1 MLRGSWSDMKFEM
14 FNLRQSPKS
23 NRENEGEIIMELNPY
38 LRLITP
44 KRILFVIIGVAVFV
58 SLATSFYT
66 VEADEIAVVLMFGK
80 VVRQAE
86 PGLHFKLPFGIE
98 KAENVQ
104 VRKVFKEEFGFRTL
118 KPGKRTQYDPGDFGE
133 ESLLLTGDLNIADV
147 EWVVQYKIN
156 DPEKYL
162 FSVKEPE
169 QALRDLSE
177 SVMSRVIG
185 DRTVNEVLTVGRI
198 EIAAEVEKHLQELLD
213 LYETGLDVAT
223 VTLQDVNP
231 PEKVKSAFNAVNEAK
246 QEKERLIN
254 EAWRDYNHSV
264 PKSKGLALQ
273 QISEAQGY
281 ALKRVNEAQGDADK
295 FNSIRSEYQKAKE
308 VTRQRLYLETM
319 QEVLPLVKEI
329 YIIDDK
335 ANSPIPI
342 LQLKE

>member
-1 MLRGSWSDMKFEM
+1 
-14 FNLRQSPKS
+14 
-23 NRENEGEIIMELNPY
+23 MELSQY
-38 LRLITP
+38 MDFITP
-44 KRILFVIIGVAVFV
+44 KRILFVIIGVAVLA

-66 VEADEIAVVLMFGK
+66 VEANEIAVVLLFGK
-80 VVRQAE
+80 AVRQTE

-98 KAENVQ
+98 EAKKVQ

-118 KPGKRTQYDPGDFGE
+118 VPGRRTQYAPGDFGS

-162 FSVKEPE
+162 FSVKVPE

-185 DRTVNEVLTVGRI
+185 DRTVTEVLTVGRI
-198 EIAAEVEKHLQELLD
+198 EIAAEVEQHLQKLLD

-246 QEKERLIN
+246 QEKDRLIN
-254 EAWRDYNHSV
+254 EAWRDYNQSV
-264 PKSKGLALQ
+264 PKSKGLAQ
-273 QISEAQGY
+273 QRVSEAEGY

-295 FNSIRSEYQKAKE
+295 FNAIRAEYQKAKE
-308 VTRQRLYLETM
+308 VTRQRLYLEAM
-319 QEVLPLVKEI
+319 QEVLPQVKEI

-335 ANSPIPI
+335 ANTLIPI

>member
-1 MLRGSWSDMKFEM
+1 
-14 FNLRQSPKS
+14 
-23 NRENEGEIIMELNPY
+23 MEPTEY
-38 LRLITP
+38 LHLITP
-44 KRILFVIIGVAVFV
+44 KRILFVVIGVAVLV

-98 KAENVQ
+98 EAVGIP

-118 KPGKRTQYDPGDFGE
+118 KAGVRTQYDTRDYAE
-133 ESLLLTGDLNIADV
+133 ESLLLTGDLSIADV
-147 EWVVQYKIN
+147 EWVVQYKIK
-156 DPEKYL
+156 DPQKFL
-162 FSVKEPE
+162 FFVRNP
-169 QALRDLSE
+169 QRALRDLSE

-185 DRTVNEVLTVGRI
+185 DHTVTEVLTIGRI
-198 EIAAEVEKHLQELLD
+198 EIAGKVEQQLQALLD
-213 LYETGLDVAT
+213 LYETGLDVTT

-254 EAWRDYNHSV
+254 EAWRDYNQSV
-264 PKSKGLALQ
+264 PKSKGLAQQ

-281 ALKRVNEAQGDADK
+281 ALKRVNQAQGDADK
-295 FNSIRSEYQKAKE
+295 FNAIRTEYEKAKE
-308 VTRQRLYLETM
+308 VTRQRLYLEAM
-319 QEVLPLVKEI
+319 QEVLPKVKEI

-335 ANSPIPI
+335 ANTPIPI

>member
-1 MLRGSWSDMKFEM
+1 MNSY
-14 FNLRQSPKS
+14 NLKTLLDS
-23 NRENEGEIIMELNPY
+23 NRRNNMEPQDFIQ
-38 LRLITP
+38 LITP
-44 KRILFVIIGVAVFV
+44 KRILFVVLGVLILLC
-58 SLATSFYT
+58 LATSFYT
-66 VEADEIAVVLMFGK
+66 VEADEVAVVLMFGK
-80 VVRQAE
+80 AVRQAE
-86 PGLHFKLPFGIE
+86 PGLHFKLPLGIE
-98 KAENVQ
+98 KAINVQ

-118 KPGKRTQYDPGDFGE
+118 KAGVRTQYDTRDYSA

-147 EWVVQYKIN
+147 EWVIQYKIN
-156 DPEKYL
+156 EPQKYL
-162 FSVKEPE
+162 FSVRNPR

-185 DRTVNEVLTVGRI
+185 NRTVTEVLTIGRI
-198 EIAAEVEKHLQELLD
+198 EIAAEVEQHLQKLLD
-213 LYETGLDVAT
+213 LYDTGLDVAN

-254 EAWRDYNHSV
+254 EAWRDYNQSV

-281 ALKRVNEAQGDADK
+281 ALKRVNQAQGDADRFK
-295 FNSIRSEYQKAKE
+295 AIRGEYQKAKE

-319 QEVLPLVKEI
+319 QDFLPQVKEI
-329 YIIDDK
+329 FVIDGK
-335 ANSPIPI
+335 ANTPIPI